1 MTVIATL
8 IARPLT
14 DEHVTT
20 ALAALPN
27 DTTCTWLA
35 AGEACDL
42 HIPDSVGAPAQAY
55 EMLAGALAGAPVDI
69 ACQPQGPDRRKRL
82 LLADMDSTI
91 ITVECIDE
99 MADMLGLKDQVAA
112 VTEQAMRGE
121 IDFPSALRARAA
133 LLKGLTIEDLDRV
146 HAERVRLT
154 PGAAT
159 LVHTMRAHGA
169 RSCLVSGGFT
179 HFTGRVAAAAG
190 FEMDRANRLI
200 FDAGRLTGEV
210 GEPILDSASKLAC
223 LRELSRTYGLAPNQ
237 TLAVGDGANDVPMLQ
252 AAGLGV
258 AFHAKPVTAAA
269 ADARIDHGDLT
280 ALLYLQGYRRDEF
293 VNPAP

>member
-1 MTVIATL
+1 MTVLATL

-14 DEHVTT
+14 DEHVAA
-20 ALAALPN
+20 ALAALPGGIVC
-27 DTTCTWLA
+27 DWLA
-35 AGEACDL
+35 TNEACDL
-42 HIPDSVGAPAQAY
+42 RIDGDERAQTEVY
-55 EMLAGALAGAPVDI
+55 EILASALAGAPVDI
-69 ACQPQGPDRRKRL
+69 VCQRAGPHRRKRL

-99 MADMLGLKDQVAA
+99 MADVLGLRAEVSA

-121 IDFPSALRARAA
+121 IDFPEALRARAA
-133 LLKGLTIEDLDRV
+133 LLKGLTRDDLDRV
-146 HAERVRLT
+146 YAERVRLT

-159 LVHTMRAHGA
+159 LVQTMRAHGA

-179 HFTGRVAAAAG
+179 HFTGRVAAEAG
-190 FEMDRANRLI
+190 FEMDRANRLV
-200 FDAGRLTGEV
+200 FADASLTGKVE
-210 GEPILDSASKLAC
+210 EPILDSASKLAC
-223 LRELSRTYGLAPNQ
+223 LQDLSRDYGLMPEQ

-280 ALLYLQGYRRDEF
+280 ALLYLQGYRREEF
-293 VNPAP
+293 VAPS